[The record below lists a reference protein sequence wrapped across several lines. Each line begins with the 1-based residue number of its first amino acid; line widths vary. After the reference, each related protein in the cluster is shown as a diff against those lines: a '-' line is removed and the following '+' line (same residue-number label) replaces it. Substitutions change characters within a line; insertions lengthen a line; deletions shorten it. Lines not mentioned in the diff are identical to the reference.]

1 MADLGSRSYWQQWR
15 SVQCPALV
23 ILGEQ
28 GIFPPAH
35 GEQIVSQLPKSKLA
49 VVAGAGHDLHLD
61 APQEWGS
68 SIHEVHDRLISPH
81 PARQPGCVI
90 EVSYGSAV

>member
-61 APQEWGS
+61 APQEWVQAFTEFMTG
-68 SIHEVHDRLISPH
+68 
-81 PARQPGCVI
+81 
-90 EVSYGSAV
+90 